1 MEIADLTESI
11 KTRHPE
17 LRELNSQ
24 DFATHIDQLWGSMLK
39 AMISKIVIALKLNT
53 MVWGY
58 RDDLFTDTNQAQKFA
73 ELWNYDS
80 SFRLIRDVCC
90 TLLYYDLSENEEW
103 ARWNIFRLISYLD
116 SLLFKD
122 NFSLKIW
129 TSSGNIIINS
139 IHSRKVLIFFLL
151 EYWAEI
157 DALRNWLDQF
167 IEGQWCSETA
177 EIL

>member
-17 LRELNSQ
+17 LRDLNPQ

-39 AMISKIVIALKLNT
+39 TMISKIVIALKLNT

-103 ARWNIFRLISYLD
+103 AIWNIVELISYLD

-122 NFSLKIW
+122 NVSLTIW
-129 TSSGNIIINS
+129 ASSVNVTIDS

-157 DALRNWLDQF
+157 DALRKWLDQF
-167 IEGQWCSETA
+167 IEDQWCSETA

>member
-17 LRELNSQ
+17 LRDLNPQ

-39 AMISKIVIALKLNT
+39 TKISKIVIALNT
-53 MVWGY
+53 MVWKY
-58 RDDLFTDTNQAQKFA
+58 QDDLYTNTNQAQTFA
-73 ELWNYDS
+73 ELWNYDA
-80 SFRLIRDVCC
+80 SFRLIGNVCSC
-90 TLLYYDLSENEEW
+90 LWYYDLSENEEW